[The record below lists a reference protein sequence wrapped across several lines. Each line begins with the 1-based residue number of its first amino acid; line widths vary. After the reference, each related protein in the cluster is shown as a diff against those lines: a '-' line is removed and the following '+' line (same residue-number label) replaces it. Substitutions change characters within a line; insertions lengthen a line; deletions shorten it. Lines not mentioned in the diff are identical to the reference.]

1 MNRKSVVFGPLV
13 VIFSFACLACVLVF
27 TKYMPIRNRLI
38 ILVVAVIGAMVVMI
52 VTKRPFWR
60 YLIAICILVTSVFV
74 FSSQKFVDQMAD
86 TKEYEL
92 IKYDLLRMKDHEFEK
107 NPVIGLYGVKENHL
121 EAISEDLK
129 SELGTDRFKK
139 FSDIDDVVSSF
150 YAQDIDGLF
159 VNKAMLANL
168 SFLYP
173 DFMKDTILVNSYE
186 YRLSRDSIVKHV
198 DVLKEPFTIYL
209 SGIDVYGDVVTR
221 SRSDMNLLLTVNP
234 KTNEVLTVSVPRDTY
249 VPLGCENGEL
259 DKLTH
264 AGLYGVTCS
273 VKTLEK
279 LFNID
284 INYYIRVNF
293 TGLVQIVDTLEGVDV
308 LSHYDFI
315 TENGDVFVKGMNHVD
330 GEKALAFAR
339 ERDHVEYGDVARGL
353 HHQELVKAIFE
364 KATQTENIIKAPQLT
379 GLVSQVVDTNLDD
392 GSISKLIS
400 KQIETSDKWHF
411 EEDYLRGEG
420 DMQPTYSQDGRYK
433 YYVYWPSDESV
444 ASIQKQIS
452 DLIVANKEGS

>member
-1 MNRKSVVFGPLV
+1 MNRKSAILGPLA
-13 VIFSFACLACVLVF
+13 VIISFACLSCVLVF
-27 TKYMPIRNRLI
+27 TKYMPVRNRLI
-38 ILVVAVIGAMVVMI
+38 ILVVAVIVAMVIMI

-60 YLIAICILVTSVFV
+60 YLIAICIVIASIFV

-92 IKYDLLRMKDHEFEK
+92 IKYDLLRMKDHELPK
-107 NPVIGLYGVKENHL
+107 DPLIGLYGVKENHL
-121 EAISEDLK
+121 EAISDDLK
-129 SELGTDRFKK
+129 NEMNSDRFKK
-139 FSDIDDVVSSF
+139 FSDIDEVVAAF
-150 YAQDIDGLF
+150 YDQEIDGLF

-173 DFMKDTILVNSYE
+173 DFIKDTILVNSYE
-186 YRLSRDSIVKHV
+186 YRLGRDSIVKEV

-221 SRSDMNLLLTVNP
+221 SRSDMNLLLSVNP
-234 KTNEVLTVSVPRDTY
+234 ITNDVLTVSIPRDTY
-249 VPLGCENGEL
+249 APLGCENGEL

-279 LFNID
+279 LLNID
-284 INYYIRVNF
+284 INYYIRINF
-293 TGLVQIVDTLEGVDV
+293 TGLVQIVDTLDGIDV
-308 LSHYDFI
+308 LSHYDFV
-315 TENGDVFVKGMNHVD
+315 TENGDVFIKGMNHVD
-330 GEKALAFAR
+330 GQKALAFAR

-364 KATQTENIIKAPQLT
+364 KATQTENIIKAPQITSLI
-379 GLVSQVVDTNLDD
+379 SQVVDTNLDD

-400 KQIETSDKWHF
+400 KQIETSDHWHF

-433 YYVYWPSDESV
+433 YYVYWPHEDSV
-444 ASIQKQIS
+444 AAIKKQIN
-452 DLIVANKEGS
+452 DLMIANKEGS